1 MSTNIKFQAYIPKS
15 LGKPL
20 YDYFKDDSE
29 LNNLKNKEEFIS
41 ELKNC
46 DVNGFHWIPEP
57 NPMDANTGLL
67 PQRLFCSTDDID
79 YPPIRPFGHSI
90 RLGFEL
96 ELDINKI
103 GQYYPMYSSD
113 ILKHNASCNGN
124 NKNQHSGFSH
134 RVEAYIEGNRGYVK
148 KYAPL
153 KSPER
158 PLICTVR
165 SVRPWHSKDFDTTE
179 INVIASAGYPYTNRY
194 FTPTIDFNIFFSI
207 QRTDSRGIIHCS
219 GWHNDFPAYELIV
232 DNTRIYRY
240 VPKDKGPGIFNLGVN
255 TTHLNCSKT
264 IYL

>member
-20 YDYFKDDSE
+20 YDYFKDDYRFKMLRNKNE
-29 LNNLKNKEEFIS
+29 FEKKLKSLDI
-41 ELKNC
+41 
-46 DVNGFHWIPEP
+46 NGYNWIPEP
-57 NPMDANTGLL
+57 GNSLTDYY
-67 PQRLFCSTDDID
+67 CSTDNID
-79 YPPIRPFGHSI
+79 YPPIRSLGHSI

-124 NKNQHSGFSH
+124 DKNQHSGFSH
-134 RVEAYIEGNRGYVK
+134 RVQVFFEEVGGLFVGHIKAFE
-148 KYAPL
+148 PL
-153 KSPER
+153 KSPEK

-240 VPKDKGPGIFNLGVN
+240 IPKDKGPGIFNLGIA
-255 TTHLNCSKT
+255 TTHLNCSK
-264 IYL
+264 IVFL